1 MMMAS
6 FPAIKA
12 REPLHYSLASGLSL
26 ICHLAIAALLIVTFV
41 DETPVKV
48 PPAAIMLSFAEQIQ
62 VSQPKAI
69 LPLGVNQQQK
79 AEASKAEQAPQ
90 KEEVARILAGQ
101 TGEFAEKKP
110 QKVTKVTP
118 KQTDAKKHNTV
129 KQQAIAG
136 NAPLTSRAAPQPM
149 AQVAA
154 KTAAPVQS
162 DAKSVKQ
169 AQLSW
174 EGLVKGKLNSVKRYP
189 IDAKRRGREGVAS
202 VSFLVDAQG
211 NILSSEIVKSSDTLS
226 LDRESLA
233 MLKRAE
239 PLPKPPETLLVSGR
253 TRVTMPVNFELTQ
266 AY

>member
-1 MMMAS
+1 MTVSLSPVMG
-6 FPAIKA
+6 
-12 REPLHYSLASGLSL
+12 REFLPYGLSSAL
-26 ICHLAIAALLIVTFV
+26 SVVFHIGIIALLIVTFI
-41 DETPVKV
+41 DDTPTKV

-79 AEASKAEQAPQ
+79 AEASAAEQTPQREDVAP
-90 KEEVARILAGQ
+90 ILAAE

-118 KQTDAKKHNTV
+118 KHTDAKKQNTL
-129 KQQAIAG
+129 KQQAVQG
-136 NAPLTSRAAPQPM
+136 NSTLTSRAAPQPM
-149 AQVAA
+149 EKAA
-154 KTAAPVQS
+154 DKTAAPVQS
-162 DAKSVKQ
+162 DARSVKE

-189 IDAKRRGREGVAS
+189 PDAKRRGREGIAS
-202 VSFLVDAQG
+202 VTFLVDAQG
-211 NILSSEIVKSSDTLS
+211 NILSSEVIKSSDTLS

-253 TRVTMPVNFELTQ
+253 TRVTMPISFDLTR
-266 AY
+266 AYQ

>member
-1 MMMAS
+1 MATLFAPVQERDS
-6 FPAIKA
+6 
-12 REPLHYSLASGLSL
+12 LHYSLSSALSV
-26 ICHLAIAALLIVTFV
+26 IFHLSIAALLIVTFV
-41 DETPVKV
+41 DETPVKT

-79 AEASKAEQAPQ
+79 AEASAAEQTPQ
-90 KEEVARILAGQ
+90 KEDVARILSAEA
-101 TGEFAEKKP
+101 GEFAEKKP
-110 QKVTKVTP
+110 QKTTKVTP
-118 KQTDAKKHNTV
+118 KHTDAKKQNTL
-129 KQQAIAG
+129 KQQAIEG
-136 NAPLTSRAAPQPM
+136 NATLTSRAAPQPM
-149 AQVAA
+149 EKVAD

-162 DAKSVKQ
+162 DALSVKQ

-189 IDAKRRGREGVAS
+189 SDAKRRGREGIARVT
-202 VSFLVDAQG
+202 FLVDAQG
-211 NILSSEIVKSSDTLS
+211 NILSSEIVKSSDTLA

-239 PLPKPPETLLVSGR
+239 PLPKPPETLLNGGR
-253 TRVTMPVNFELTQ
+253 TRVTMSINFELNQ